1 MISKAC
7 DRCERS
13 IEVGDDKA
21 GQKVE
26 CPYCGDTNVMPARPA
41 MASTPAPSVSAER
54 QARMDRA
61 AAAGYPPDHGPEQR
75 VLMVRPAWVRSR
87 PAQFFAALIV
97 ALAGLVFGAIH
108 LINPQ
113 AVPMWAAIIA
123 VLALVGCGG
132 LIVFWWFVSLSAALE
147 VTNKRTVSRRGLFSR
162 STSEVLHDNIRNVQI
177 EQTFWQR
184 MWGVGS
190 IGISS
195 SGQDGIEIQMERIP
209 GPQKLQQVIDLY
221 RPLD

>member
-1 MISKAC
+1 MISKSC
-7 DRCERS
+7 DRCERT
-13 IEVGDDKA
+13 IEVADDKA

-26 CPYCGDTNVMPARPA
+26 CPFCGDTNLMPRGDAVVSPPVR
-41 MASTPAPSVSAER
+41 SVSAER

-61 AAAGYPPDHGPEQR
+61 VAAGYPPDHGPEQR
-75 VLMVRPAWVRSR
+75 VVMVRPAWVRSR
-87 PAQFFAALIV
+87 PAQFFGAAL
-97 ALAGLVFGAIH
+97 AGLAGLVFGAIH
-108 LINPQ
+108 LISPQ
-113 AVPMWAAIIA
+113 AVPLWAAIIA

-132 LIVFWWFVSLSAALE
+132 LIGFWWFVSLSAALE
-147 VTNKRTVSRRGLFSR
+147 VTNKRTVSRRGLLSR

-184 MWGVGS
+184 VWGVGS